1 MGSGMV
7 RMFKNWIEGR
17 RDSLVSNVLLYKYKD
32 LDLDH
37 KNPHEKLGVVAPQ
50 SRGGRDRWIPA
61 AHWPATLAKSISFRF
76 TERSCLKK

>member
-1 MGSGMV
+1 MV

-37 KNPHEKLGVVAPQ
+37 KNPHKSWVLWHPRVGEAEI
-50 SRGGRDRWIPA
+50 GGFLQLIGQP
-61 AHWPATLAKSISFRF
+61 L
-76 TERSCLKK
+76 